1 MLDCL
6 KPDRPNWRHYFG
18 SFAFL
23 ILILQLV
30 TGIFLTLFYEPTLKD
45 AYKSVQMISY
55 QIPAGSLSRNLHRW
69 ISLIIFGA
77 ILVHTIRSTLR
88 KDFMNPNKRIDW
100 MTGVLLVWPLF
111 LLLYTGLILPW
122 EWKGYWF
129 MEMISSYA
137 ATVPIMGPD
146 FKAFF
151 LMEFTLP
158 RYLVVHIL
166 LLPII
171 CFVLVDYHLLTKLR
185 KRGIFRHMAR
195 HFWISLPFFIVLVLL
210 AVYATIPSN
219 DPIEFGM
226 PLEGEHIPAPESL
239 ALIFLLPFKY
249 FTGTM
254 VPLLSIYI
262 PTILLFGIAFM
273 PFYLKSKV
281 FMKSSADEEEEEI
294 VETVAAPAME
304 GDPED
309 SGTPEFEFEAEPGME
324 SPPPPPVKKP
334 RSGLVPSL
342 LWGLLVLAIFSAC
355 SGLIYYGTYES
366 PALGCNSCHNLSRGF
381 RMGVPPPTFRDR
393 RTLPNLDDD
402 KWMIGHWLYPTEIY

>member
-1 MLDCL
+1 MLDSL

-23 ILILQLV
+23 ILILQLI
-30 TGIFLTLFYEPTLKD
+30 TGIFLTLFYEPTLKE

-69 ISLIIFGA
+69 IALGLFGA
-77 ILVHTIRSTLR
+77 IMVHTIRSTLR
-88 KDFMNPNKRIDW
+88 QDFMNPNKRVDW
-100 MTGVLLVWPLF
+100 MTGVLLVWPIF
-111 LLLYTGLILPW
+111 LLLYTGLVLPW

-129 MEMISSYA
+129 MEMIASYA
-137 ATVPIMGPD
+137 ATVPFMGPD

-166 LLPII
+166 LLPVI
-171 CFVLVDYHLLTKLR
+171 CLVLADYHLLTKLR
-185 KRGIFRHMAR
+185 KRGIFRHMLK
-195 HFWISLPFFIVLVLL
+195 HFWITLPFLVLFVLL

-226 PLEGEHIPAPESL
+226 PLEGEHIPAPESI
-239 ALIFLLPFKY
+239 ALLILLPFKS
-249 FTGTM
+249 FTGTL

-262 PTILLFGIAFM
+262 PAILFFGVAFM
-273 PFYLKSKV
+273 PFYLKGKKFV
-281 FMKSSADEEEEEI
+281 KPSADEEYEEEEEA
-294 VETVAAPAME
+294 VSEGVPDAA
-304 GDPED
+304 D
-309 SGTPEFEFEAEPGME
+309 FEFESADEE
-324 SPPPPPVKKP
+324 KKAPPVKNP
-334 RSGLVPSL
+334 RSGLVSGV
-342 LWGLLVLAIFSAC
+342 LWGLLVFFVFSVF
-355 SGLIYYGTYES
+355 SGLMYYGTYES
-366 PALGCNSCHNLSRGF
+366 PVLGCNSCHNLSRGF

-402 KWMIGHWLYPTEIY
+402 KWMMGHWFYPTEIY